1 MYGEDF
7 VDMKWLSISIA
18 DKMVVES
25 YSRSL
30 RLIDAVVSWKCGR
43 RVYTAT
49 GNYALMAQLKA
60 LVCRHETS
68 E

>member
-1 MYGEDF
+1 MWAYLLLAWDCILLYGEDF

-30 RLIDAVVSWKCGR
+30 RLIDAVVSWKCGLEFR
-43 RVYTAT
+43 QPQEI
-49 GNYALMAQLKA
+49 M
-60 LVCRHETS
+60 H
-68 E
+68 